1 MIQRTNKRR
10 RKNNSRKNKQT
21 ETNDHETKSE
31 ISNNKKRLREET
43 PFMCIGAHVDFLILT
58 FLSGFLFSIF
68 PNLEKIHFG
77 GFGKKTPE
85 PYQFST
91 HKYTQP
97 NMLGNFFSFSFP
109 SFFLFSILPKIYS
122 TKHIFSFFFTMILFV
137 YEILPPSH
145 FFCPLFY
152 FEISQNIVLFLK

>member
-43 PFMCIGAHVDFLILT
+43 PFMCIGAHVDFLILI

-68 PNLEKIHFG
+68 PWRKYILVGLEKKHQSL
-77 GFGKKTPE
+77 T
-85 PYQFST
+85 
-91 HKYTQP
+91 
-97 NMLGNFFSFSFP
+97 SFP
-109 SFFLFSILPKIYS
+109 PTNTPNQI
-122 TKHIFSFFFTMILFV
+122 
-137 YEILPPSH
+137 
-145 FFCPLFY
+145 C
-152 FEISQNIVLFLK
+152 